1 MAQSETTFHILRSDP
16 DQGIERAFAAFA
28 VPGDAGMTVLS
39 ALQWIQDNLDGTLA
53 FRYSCRGAVCGSCA
67 MVVNGQI
74 DLACRNHLAD
84 LPPEIVLEPLPNM
97 PILKDLIVDMTS
109 FWEAWASVS
118 PYLISPE
125 QTPKKENLQSPADRD
140 RIEQFINCVQC
151 AACYASCPVRQNNPQ
166 FIGPAALAALD
177 RFADDSRDQRGK
189 DALNSVNSN
198 NGLWGCRMAF
208 ECIDACPKNVRPA
221 DGIAKL
227 RAKSLARLLRRKRR

>member
-1 MAQSETTFHILRSDP
+1 MAKSVTTLHILRSDP
-16 DQGIERAFAAFA
+16 DQGIEPSFAAFA
-28 VPGDAGMTVLS
+28 VASDAGMTVLS
-39 ALQWIQDNLDGTLA
+39 ALQWVQDNLDGTLA

-67 MVVNGQI
+67 TVINGRI
-74 DLACRNHLAD
+74 GLACRNHLAD
-84 LPPEIVLEPLPNM
+84 LPREIVLEPLPSM
-97 PILKDLIVDMTS
+97 PILKDLVVDMSS

-118 PYLISPE
+118 PYLIGAEEAS
-125 QTPKKENLQSPADRD
+125 QKENLQSPGDRD
-140 RIEQFINCVQC
+140 RIEQFINCIQC

-177 RFADDSRDQRGK
+177 RFADDSRDRRGK
-189 DALNSVNSN
+189 AALRSINSE

-227 RAKSLARLLRRKRR
+227 RTKALARLFRRKSR